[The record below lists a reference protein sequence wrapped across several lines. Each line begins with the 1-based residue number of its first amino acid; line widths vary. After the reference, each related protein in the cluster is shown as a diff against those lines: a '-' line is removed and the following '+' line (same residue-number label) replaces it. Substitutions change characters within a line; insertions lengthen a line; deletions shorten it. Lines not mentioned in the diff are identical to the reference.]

1 MRGLAVRLLAALSLS
16 AAVAC
21 GVDTPSSEVGL
32 GTAVLTYHASS
43 ADFGAYS
50 TYAIVTQ
57 IAVYQEIPGQPSVI
71 YQPAPEILG
80 AIESNL
86 NARGYVKVAEI
97 DPANPMPPPAG
108 TDLAVVVAALQG
120 TDYIYYPCD
129 WWPGWGYPGTGC
141 DLPYEFI
148 PYRTGALLIELG
160 DLKNAAATAPNI
172 QIPWAAVAY
181 AVLTPSSAANAQ
193 IAVDAVNQAFA
204 QSPYLQTP

>member
-16 AAVAC
+16 AAAAC
-21 GVDTPSSEVGL
+21 GVDTPSSEVTL
-32 GTAVLTYHASS
+32 GTAVLTYHDPA
-43 ADFGAYS
+43 ANFGSYT
-50 TYAIVTQ
+50 TYAIVSQ
-57 IAVYQEIPGQPSVI
+57 LSIYQEITGQPSVI

-80 AIESNL
+80 AVEANL
-86 NARGYVKVAEI
+86 NARGYVKVASI
-97 DPANPMPPPAG
+97 DPANPTPPPAG

-120 TDYIYYPCD
+120 VSYIFYPCD

-172 QIPWAAVAY
+172 RIPWSAVAY
-181 AVLTPSSAANAQ
+181 AVLTPEAATNTQ
-193 IAVDAVNQAFA
+193 KAVDAVNQAFE
-204 QSPYLQTP
+204 QSPYLHTP